1 MITDIYQHPL
11 FIHDSPHQ
19 WLILTKGECPLLP
32 NTPSARAHRQLTA
45 MIIALNVS
53 ISCRS
58 IAQHLATAN
67 SHLVKSHALCLF
79 FYLFKSWWL
88 YLWRLMCL
96 LSWVGNSSCVYSVI
110 PKAIY
115 YFTWHT
121 HQSTYSGLGTQAY
134 IYVS

>member
-1 MITDIYQHPL
+1 MKITLNLQINLRTSDIWIL
-11 FIHDSPHQ
+11 RLSIHEQ
-19 WLILTKGECPLLP
+19 EI
-32 NTPSARAHRQLTA
+32 
-45 MIIALNVS
+45 
-53 ISCRS
+53 
-58 IAQHLATAN
+58 
-67 SHLVKSHALCLF
+67 F

-121 HQSTYSGLGTQAY
+121 HQSTYSELGTQAY